1 MLNLRTQSFCRYR
14 IQGELPTPW
23 GEDFHRLLTER
34 RFLPLMAEQER
45 TYGWVT
51 ADNLLVTDF
60 HAGTVMHG
68 EWAAFAL
75 RVDSRRVNA
84 RLLRAQIDLEV
95 KARLKGMQD
104 AGDKPRI
111 GRDERRELREDLRK
125 ELLRQTSPAVDAFTV
140 MLHPKH
146 RILHVLSLATK
157 ANELVRIH
165 FADTFES
172 DLVPLTPWTR
182 GLELLDAEAR
192 AGNDLRA
199 GLQDLRR
206 TDFGRTAA
214 PEAAPAAAGDRG
226 AHLEVRS

>member
-14 IQGELPTPW
+14 IQGELPSPW

-34 RFLPLMAEQER
+34 RFLPLMADQER

-51 ADNLLVTDF
+51 SDNLLVTDF
-60 HAGTVMHG
+60 HAGTVMRG
-68 EWAAFAL
+68 EWAAFGL
-75 RVDSRRVNA
+75 RVDTRRVNA

-95 KARLKGMQD
+95 QARLKGMQD

-111 GRDERRELREDLRK
+111 GRDERKELREDLRK
-125 ELLRQTSPAVDAFTV
+125 ELMRQTSPSVDVFTV
-140 MLHPKH
+140 LVHPKQ
-146 RILHVLSLATK
+146 RVLHVLTLAQR
-157 ANELVRIH
+157 ANDLVRTH

-172 DLVPLTPWTR
+172 DLLPLTPWSR
-182 GLELLDAEAR
+182 SLEILDSEAR

-206 TDFGRTAA
+206 TDFGRAV
-214 PEAAPAAAGDRG
+214 PAESETTSRDGTRV
-226 AHLEVRS
+226 EVQS

>member
-14 IQGELPTPW
+14 VQGELPSPW
-23 GEDFHRLLTER
+23 GEDFHRLLNER
-34 RFLPLMAEQER
+34 RFLPLMSDQER

-60 HAGTVMHG
+60 HAGTVMRG
-68 EWAAFAL
+68 EWAAFGL
-75 RVDSRRVNA
+75 RVDTKRVNA

-95 KARLKGMQD
+95 QARLKAMAD

-125 ELLRQTSPAVDAFTV
+125 ELLRQTSPAVDLITV
-140 MLHPKH
+140 LLHPKH
-146 RILHVLSLATK
+146 RVLHVQTLSQRS
-157 ANELVRIH
+157 NDLVRVH
-165 FADTFES
+165 FADTFEA
-172 DLVPLTPWTR
+172 DLLPLNPWSR
-182 GLELLDAEAR
+182 SLEILDAEAR

-206 TDFGRTAA
+206 TDFGRPGAA
-214 PEAAPAAAGDRG
+214 TEAPADG
-226 AHLEVRS
+226 ARVEAHS